1 MIRRDTPWLR
11 WISIAIALLAMITPL
26 PAWLAPLRPFLLALV
41 TVFWVLETPNKM
53 GFGHLFLIGLLL
65 DLASFSLLGEHP
77 LRLMLVALLVGRIRS
92 QFRFY
97 PVWQQALILLAIL
110 YIDQVLL
117 AVIRLAAGLPQAPAG
132 AWLSP
137 VLAFLLWPWLYM
149 LLDALRLRSRSK

>member
-117 AVIRLAAGLPQAPAG
+117 AVIRLATGLPQAPAG

>member
-11 WISIAIALLAMITPL
+11 WISIAIAMLAMITPL

-53 GFGHLFLIGLLL
+53 GFGHLFLIGLVL

-97 PVWQQALILLAIL
+97 PVWQQAIILLAIL
-110 YIDQVLL
+110 YVDLVLL
-117 AVIRLAAGLPQAPAG
+117 TLIHLAAGLPPAPAG
-132 AWLSP
+132 VWLSP

>member
-11 WISIAIALLAMITPL
+11 WISIAIAMLAMITPL
-26 PAWLAPLRPFLLALV
+26 PVWLAPLRPFLLALV

-53 GFGHLFLIGLLL
+53 GFGHLFLIGLVL

-97 PVWQQALILLAIL
+97 PVWQQAIILLAIL
-110 YIDQVLL
+110 YVDLVLL
-117 AVIRLAAGLPQAPAG
+117 TLIHLAAGLPPAPAG

>member
-1 MIRRDTPWLR
+1 MIRRDTPGLR
-11 WISIAIALLAMITPL
+11 WISIAVALLFMLMPF
-26 PAWLAPLRPFLLALV
+26 PAWLSSLRPFLLALV
-41 TVFWVLETPNKM
+41 AVFWVLETPNKM
-53 GFGHLFLIGLLL
+53 GFGHLFLIGLVL
-65 DLASFSLLGEHP
+65 DLASFSLLGEHS

-110 YIDQVLL
+110 YVDLL
-117 AVIRLAAGLPQAPAG
+117 LLSVIRLAAGMPQAPAG

-137 VLAFLLWPWLYM
+137 VLAFLIWPWLYM